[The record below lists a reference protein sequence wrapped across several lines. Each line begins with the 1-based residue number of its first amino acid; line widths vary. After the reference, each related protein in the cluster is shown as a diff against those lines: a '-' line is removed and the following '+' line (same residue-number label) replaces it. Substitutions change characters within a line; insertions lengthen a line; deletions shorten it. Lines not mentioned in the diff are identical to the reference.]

1 MKTAAAYIRVSTE
14 DQAEY
19 SPDSQLKIIRSYVK
33 EHDMIL
39 PDDYIFSDEGI
50 SGRQADK
57 RPGFQQMIAA
67 SKIKPTPFDCV
78 IVWKFSRFAR
88 NRLESMTYKKV
99 LEKNNISVI
108 SISEPIGDEPTA
120 IIMESIIEAMDE
132 YYSIN
137 LSGEVKRGLNE
148 KFSRGEPITPPP
160 LGYKFENG
168 VFVPEEAEASFVKM
182 IYNDYLSGLSAYKIA
197 KKLNNMGIR
206 SKKGNL
212 FERQTIEYILT
223 NPVYTGKLRKSK
235 SSKER
240 LSGHRWNNTNSYI
253 IVDGKHSPIISDE
266 IFNLVQ
272 KKYAETKK
280 IYNKNARQT
289 DVEFMLKGLV
299 RCDTCGSTLRLNK
312 AFKALQCTNYTRG
325 ACKVSHYIKLDALN
339 KVVIDKL
346 KSDLTSEHLQI
357 TINERPTEETLPDIK
372 SWIEREKKKLSRVK
386 EAYEAG
392 IDTLEEY
399 KENKLKIQARINELT
414 AQAKMSSPV
423 PNENYDKI
431 ISERIRRGLDIL
443 ESSETSETLKNIT
456 LRSFIDRIVYFKP
469 KNIIEIFY
477 KL

>member
-14 DQAEY
+14 DQTEY
-19 SPDSQLKIIRSYVK
+19 SPDSQLKIIQNYAK
-33 EHDMIL
+33 EHDMLL
-39 PDDYIFSDEGI
+39 PEEYIFSDEGI

-57 RPGFQQMIAA
+57 RPGFQQMIAT
-67 SKIKPTPFDCV
+67 SKTKPTPFDCV

-148 KFSRGEPITPPP
+148 KFSRGEPIVQPP
-160 LGYKFENG
+160 LGYKIENG
-168 VFVPEEAEASFVKM
+168 VYVLEDTEASIIKM
-182 IYNDYLSGLSAYKIA
+182 IYNDYLSGLSSYKIA
-197 KKLNNMGIR
+197 KKLNNMGVR
-206 SKKGNL
+206 SKKGNV

-223 NPVYTGKLRKSK
+223 NPVYIGKLRKSK
-235 SSKER
+235 NIKER
-240 LSGHRWNNTNSYI
+240 LSQHRYKNSDAYVL
-253 IVDGKHSPIISDE
+253 VDGKHKPIITNE
-266 IFNLVQ
+266 IYASVQ
-272 KKYAETKK
+272 KKLAETKK
-280 IYNKNARQT
+280 IYSKYSRQT

-312 AFKALQCTNYTRG
+312 AVKALQCTNYTRG
-325 ACKVSHYIKLDALN
+325 ACKVSHYIKLDTLN

-346 KSDLTSEHLQI
+346 KNDFDSNHFNMIIDTHPAKES
-357 TINERPTEETLPDIK
+357 LPDLNILL
-372 SWIEREKKKLSRVK
+372 EREKKKLSRIR

-399 KENKLKIQARINELT
+399 KENKQKIQSRIDELT
-414 AQAKMSSPV
+414 SQVKESLPASGEEVCMAL
-423 PNENYDKI
+423 
-431 ISERIRRGLDIL
+431 SERIRSGLEIL
-443 ESSETSETLKNIT
+443 ESSETSETLKNMT

-469 KNIIEIFY
+469 KNVIEIFY